1 MLVLAPVMC
10 ILSGIGV
17 SQVLST
23 YMKNLDI
30 SRPDKKNKKQQDSTY
45 PIKNEVRIK
54 QRKALA
60 WGTVCVFVCVF
71 AFVFC
76 LFVCLSGGSKVEH
89 CHRSSE

>member
-30 SRPDKKNKKQQDSTY
+30 SRPDKKSKKQQDSTY
-45 PIKNEVRIK
+45 PIKNEVSAGADPHCGEEERCCCSW
-54 QRKALA
+54 
-60 WGTVCVFVCVF
+60 WG
-71 AFVFC
+71 
-76 LFVCLSGGSKVEH
+76 
-89 CHRSSE
+89 

>member
-30 SRPDKKNKKQQDSTY
+30 SRPDKKSKKQQDSTY

-54 QRKALA
+54 QP
-60 WGTVCVFVCVF
+60 
-71 AFVFC
+71 
-76 LFVCLSGGSKVEH
+76 
-89 CHRSSE
+89 